1 MVGGPKGI
9 MGEPI
14 GKWCCRQRLVIIIAI
29 RQQQHAQ
36 PPRALRPCDFE
47 PPDQGTRSTAPII
60 VVIAA
65 RQLRYQ
71 TSTGER
77 TPVQAPGVA
86 YFKGRRRRRQN
97 QLEASCGRFK
107 DTHDEPVITEPEAGD

>member
-1 MVGGPKGI
+1 V
-9 MGEPI
+9 
-14 GKWCCRQRLVIIIAI
+14 IIAI

-77 TPVQAPGVA
+77 TPVQGPGVG
-86 YFKGRRRRRQN
+86 YSIRRRRRRQSE
-97 QLEASCGRFK
+97 LEASCARFK
-107 DTHDEPVITEPEAGD
+107 DTRDETVIAEPEAGD